1 MTEVT
6 PFSERVRMSLR
17 ETLLDAAAELLAEHG
32 FAGLRMVDVAASAG
46 VSRQTVYN
54 EFGSKATLVDA
65 VALRTVSE
73 FLNGSEER
81 WRATNDLATGLHAM
95 VEYTVR
101 HGRENRLVAS
111 VLGGAQAE
119 DLLPLLTTRA
129 EPIFRP
135 AIEQASRNLAERV
148 PSLAPEPTAVIA
160 ETIVR
165 LAVSHMMLPG
175 GTPSEAADAVCAVIL
190 PAVEAQRRVP

>member
-1 MTEVT
+1 MT
-6 PFSERVRMSLR
+6 PFSERVRLSLR

-54 EFGSKATLVDA
+54 EFGNKSALVDA

-73 FLNGSEER
+73 FLDGGEEL
-81 WRATNDLATGLHAM
+81 WRTTTTVADGLHAL
-95 VEYTVR
+95 VEYIVR
-101 HGRENRLVAS
+101 HGRENRLVAA
-111 VLGGAQAE
+111 VLGGARAE

-129 EPIFRP
+129 GPVLRP
-135 AIEQASRNLAERV
+135 AIDHAGRNLAQRV
-148 PSLAPEPTAVIA
+148 PTLPPHHTALLA

-175 GTPSEAADAVCAVIL
+175 GTPAEAADAVCAVVL
-190 PAVEAQRRVP
+190 PAIEAYS

>member
-1 MTEVT
+1 MT

-54 EFGSKATLVDA
+54 EFGSKAALVNA

-73 FLNGSEER
+73 FLDGSEER
-81 WRATNDLATGLHAM
+81 WRATSDLATGMHAV

-129 EPIFRP
+129 EPVFRP
-135 AIEQASRNLAERV
+135 AIEQAVRNLAER
-148 PSLAPEPTAVIA
+148 APTLPPQPAAVIA

-165 LAVSHMMLPG
+165 LSVSHMMLPG

-190 PAVEAQRRVP
+190 PAIEAHWQRSQS

>member
-1 MTEVT
+1 MTEIT
-6 PFSERVRMSLR
+6 PFSDRVRTSLR

-32 FAGLRMVDVAASAG
+32 FAGLRMVDVATGAG

-54 EFGSKATLVDA
+54 EFGGKSALVDA

-73 FLNGSEER
+73 FLDGSEEL
-81 WRATNDLATGLHAM
+81 WRSTTTVADGLHAM

-129 EPIFRP
+129 EPILRP
-135 AIEQASRNLAERV
+135 AVEHAVRNLTERV
-148 PSLAPEPTAVIA
+148 PTLPRHPVTLIA

-165 LAVSHMMLPG
+165 LSISHMMLPG
-175 GTPSEAADAVCAVIL
+175 GTPAEAADAVCAVVL
-190 PAVEAQRRVP
+190 PAIDAYS